1 MNTRR
6 KQPTRELRPTAL
18 IVGEGYAEH
27 AFLCHLRALYTA
39 NNQGVRL
46 SIGNARGKGAK
57 HVVEYTIKQAAQ
69 ADYDCVASLLD
80 TDKDWT
86 PAVIAKARQHKI
98 ILLPSEPCL
107 EAWLL
112 EILGKQ
118 KAGDSKFQ
126 KDRFR
131 EICKCSADTA
141 GVFEK
146 HFPRELLDA
155 ARPAVALL
163 DALVNILEGR
173 ALRRS

>member
-1 MNTRR
+1 MNARR

-69 ADYDCVASLLD
+69 ASYDCVASLLD

-86 PAVIAKARQHKI
+86 PTVEANAKRHKI
-98 ILLPSEPCL
+98 IVLPSEPCL

-112 EILGKQ
+112 EICGKH
-118 KAGDSKFQ
+118 KTGDSRFQ

-131 EICKCSADTA
+131 ETFKCPADA
-141 GVFEK
+141 EGVFEK
-146 HFPRELLDA
+146 NFPRHLLDA
-155 ARPAVALL
+155 ARPRVALL
-163 DALVNILEGR
+163 DALVNILEGK
-173 ALRRS
+173 AVRRS

>member
-1 MNTRR
+1 MTARK

-39 NNQGVRL
+39 NKQGVRL

-86 PAVIAKARQHKI
+86 PAVIANARRHKI

-112 EILGKQ
+112 EIRGRQ

-126 KDRFR
+126 KDRFQATFQ
-131 EICKCSADTA
+131 CPADTA
-141 GVFEK
+141 GVFET
-146 HFPRELLDA
+146 HFPRDLLDA
-155 ARPAVALL
+155 ARPRVSLL
-163 DALVNILEGR
+163 DALLNILEGQ
-173 ALRRS
+173 AVQRS